1 MGEEAL
7 MQATAFTLADL
18 KRILLGAAGADES
31 VDMDGD
37 ILDALFTD
45 LGYDSLALLETAAV
59 ISREYGIQ
67 LTDDAVTAA
76 TTPRGFL
83 ELVNS
88 A

>member
-1 MGEEAL
+1 MGEEVL
-7 MQATAFTLADL
+7 MEVAPFTIADL

-59 ISREYGIQ
+59 ISREYGIE
-67 LTDDAVTAA
+67 LSDDAVTAV